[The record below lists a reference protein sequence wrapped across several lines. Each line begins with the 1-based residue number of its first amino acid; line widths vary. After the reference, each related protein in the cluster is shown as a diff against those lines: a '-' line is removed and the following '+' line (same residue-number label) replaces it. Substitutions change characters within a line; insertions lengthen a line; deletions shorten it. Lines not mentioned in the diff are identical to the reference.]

1 MSLPQEVASSYQTL
15 VESGNIRYVSLP
27 AAAVGIAAISDA
39 GGTGPWDWSA
49 YVQIAAAAAIAD
61 PSWLCGILFHTGVV
75 ETHYGELG
83 IAIGA
88 GGVEVD
94 LAEIP
99 FVMGIPS
106 AVGVAVALPTW
117 LAHPIKINGTPRLAV
132 RIRKDTGASLAG
144 GTLKLILAE
153 AIGA

>member
-27 AAAVGIAAISDA
+27 ANAVGIAAVSDGIVA
-39 GGTGPWDWSA
+39 AWAWSP

-61 PSWLCGILFHTGVV
+61 PSWLCGILFHTGAV
-75 ETHYGELG
+75 ETIYGDLA
-83 IAIGA
+83 IASGA
-88 GGVEVD
+88 GGAEAI

-132 RIRKDTGASLAG
+132 AIRKSSAASAAG